1 MKPSLPRSYLY
12 VPGNAADKL
21 AKARGRGPEAILVD
35 LEDAVPLVEK
45 DAARKA
51 VVDWLREQPEHG
63 QVELWVRV
71 NPGERG
77 LDDIRALAGAPALT
91 GVALA
96 KADAATVRQVVAV
109 LAQLG
114 DQTIRLM
121 PMIETPAALLDVS
134 ALAAAPRVE
143 RLQLGEVDLTGEAG
157 IVPGADEVELLAIR
171 TAVVLASAM
180 AGIAPPLGAVSRIT
194 TDAEALRAST
204 ERLARLG
211 FVGRACIHPA
221 QLPVVHAVFTPS
233 AAEVDEARTTL
244 RLLAEAE
251 AHGSGVAL
259 DAHGRLV
266 DPAVVRGAERVLALH
281 ERAVRVGAS

>member
-1 MKPSLPRSYLY
+1 MRPSLPRSYLY

-21 AKARGRGPEAILVD
+21 AKAHARGPEAILVD

-51 VVDWLREQPEHG
+51 VVDWLRAQPDHD

-77 LDDIRALAGAPALT
+77 LDDIRALAGIPALA

-96 KADAATVRQVVAV
+96 KADAATVRVVVA
-109 LAQLG
+109 LLDELG
-114 DQTIRLM
+114 DETIRLM
-121 PMIETPAALLDVS
+121 PMVETPAAVLDVT
-134 ALAAAPRVE
+134 ALAGESRVE
-143 RLQLGEVDLTGEAG
+143 RLQIGEVDLIGEAG
-157 IVPGADEVELLAIR
+157 IVPGPDEVELLAIR

-194 TDAEALRAST
+194 SDTEALRAST

-221 QLPVVHAVFTPS
+221 QVPVVHAVFTPS
-233 AAEVDEARTTL
+233 TAEVDEASETL
-244 RLLAEAE
+244 RLLAEAQ
-251 AHGSGVAL
+251 AQGSGVAL
-259 DAHGRLV
+259 DARGRLV
-266 DPAVVRGAERVLALH
+266 DPAVVHAAQRVLALH
-281 ERAVRVGAS
+281 ERANRAETS